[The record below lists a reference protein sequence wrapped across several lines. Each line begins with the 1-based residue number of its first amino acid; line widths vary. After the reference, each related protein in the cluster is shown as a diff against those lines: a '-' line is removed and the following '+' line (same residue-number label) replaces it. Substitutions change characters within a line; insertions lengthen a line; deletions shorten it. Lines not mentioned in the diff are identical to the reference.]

1 MIVTLNYFQEQSW
14 TILHIFRKYLQKI
27 TIVIKIN
34 QDLQLLQLWKIMTLS
49 AVSDSSH
56 EHNLKQ
62 ESIPVGCDRPLA
74 NRTIL
79 AATRCQ
85 YQWGGPMSGRGP
97 VH

>member
-1 MIVTLNYFQEQSW
+1 
-14 TILHIFRKYLQKI
+14 
-27 TIVIKIN
+27 
-34 QDLQLLQLWKIMTLS
+34 MTLS
-49 AVSDSSH
+49 VVSDSSH

-85 YQWGGPMSGRGP
+85 YQWGVPCLEGGLYIEVQCIMSNGHMGTRP
-97 VH
+97 VNRMMDRHD